1 MESRGRHL
9 AGATTALSPVRT
21 WLPAAR
27 SCTQEETRAPEE
39 STQPKP
45 RVPQGQ
51 RGHHSQDA
59 LPSTFERRSPR
70 TLYVQRGA
78 NALQGAGPRLQILS
92 SHAES
97 SASCLGSRVLP
108 VVRAGRNATC
118 LKRSGV
124 YRLLSQRGTGTYE
137 GNRSRRHLFTACT
150 YSSNLRV
157 ARAASRCPEQRV
169 ETGLNVGWRSRR
181 PRSLCS
187 TWWRCPRCRALS
199 LTSRLTTPHCSARLA
214 SLRPRS

>member
-9 AGATTALSPVRT
+9 AGATTALSPMRT

-118 LKRSGV
+118 LERSGV
-124 YRLLSQRGTGTYE
+124 YRLLSQRGTGTYK
-137 GNRSRRHLFTACT
+137 GNPSTPHLFTA
-150 YSSNLRV
+150 YISSNLRLR
-157 ARAASRCPEQRV
+157 ARRAGA
-169 ETGLNVGWRSRR
+169 LNSAWRRA
-181 PRSLCS
+181 S
-187 TWWRCPRCRALS
+187 TWDGVRGGPAPSAQRGGGALDAGPCPSPA
-199 LTSRLTTPHCSARLA
+199 A
-214 SLRPRS
+214 